1 VLSERL
7 AASPFASA
15 SGELVISLYRSAV
28 ALAYEQGTVVGVDA
42 AAAVREPDEEGGVGI
57 PPDRFATLVLGRY
70 GALGL
75 EAREDDVTLGRARAL
90 MAALFPPMV
99 NDLVNVL

>member
-1 VLSERL
+1 VQDPE
-7 AASPFASA
+7 
-15 SGELVISLYRSAV
+15 
-28 ALAYEQGTVVGVDA
+28 D
-42 AAAVREPDEEGGVGI
+42 EGGVGI

-75 EAREDDVTLGRARAL
+75 EAREDDVTLGTARPL
-90 MAALFPPMV
+90 MAALFPPMI